1 VTECATADVADW
13 LESLDADALPP
24 VASAATPALS
34 PSSITDRLRARH
46 HQLARYIAEGKA
58 VREAAFIVG
67 YAPATVGGYMQDPAF
82 RELVDYYKAQV
93 HHEYLDMHHRLGSLA
108 ATAVDILHE
117 RLEERPAAFTNNELR
132 QIINDACDRSVA
144 PSKGAGAGS
153 GVSIN
158 VRFVKAEPQ
167 APIIDMTAERTSP

>member
-1 VTECATADVADW
+1 MTEVATANTPNW
-13 LESLDADALPP
+13 LETLVAEDGLPP
-24 VASAATPALS
+24 ASSAMSPALS
-34 PSSITDRLRARH
+34 PATVTDRLRARH

-58 VREAAFIVG
+58 PREAAFIVG
-67 YAPATVGGYMQDPAF
+67 YAPTTVGGYMQDPAF

-93 HHEYLDMHHRLGSLA
+93 HHEYLDMHHKLGSLA

-144 PSKGAGAGS
+144 PSRGAGTGS

-167 APIIDMTAERTSP
+167 PPVIDVTPSA

>member
-1 VTECATADVADW
+1 MAEDGTPPSSPT
-13 LESLDADALPP
+13 ESL
-24 VASAATPALS
+24 ALS
-34 PSSITDRLRARH
+34 PASVTDRLRARH

-58 VREAAFIVG
+58 IREAAFIVG
-67 YAPATVGGYMQDPAF
+67 YAPQTVSSYMSDPAF

-93 HHEYLDMHHRLGSLA
+93 NHEYLDMHHKLGSLA

-144 PSKGAGAGS
+144 PSKGAAAGS

-158 VRFVKAEPQ
+158 VRFVKADPQ
-167 APIIDMTAERTSP
+167 PPVIDVTPGH

>member
-1 VTECATADVADW
+1 M
-13 LESLDADALPP
+13 S
-24 VASAATPALS
+24 PALS
-34 PSSITDRLRARH
+34 PATVTDRLRARH

-58 VREAAFIVG
+58 PREAAFIVG
-67 YAPATVGGYMQDPAF
+67 YAPTTVGGYMQDPAF

-93 HHEYLDMHHRLGSLA
+93 HHEYLDMHHKLGSLA

-144 PSKGAGAGS
+144 PSRGAGTGS

-167 APIIDMTAERTSP
+167 PPVIDVTPSA